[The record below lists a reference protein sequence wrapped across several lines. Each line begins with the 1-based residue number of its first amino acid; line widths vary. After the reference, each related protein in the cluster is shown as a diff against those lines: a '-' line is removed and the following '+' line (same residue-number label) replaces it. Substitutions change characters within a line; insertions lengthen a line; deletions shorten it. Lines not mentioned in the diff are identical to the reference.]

1 MILNLKDLKSIKTK
15 QEIIAKDKKI
25 NSFLSMTNTP
35 EPRPHVFL
43 QGKKISNNKKF
54 LKDNQ
59 TNTDLISFKNHFLN
73 KRRVSSG
80 KNLIDIVPL
89 KNIMHPYSS
98 NFSVS
103 YLNNKKKITYKN
115 NDIEINN
122 NIIKSINFK
131 NNNSIDILNTNKH
144 NNNRLKKIKNKIMID
159 SNFSLKKRFQSIN
172 YKNIN
177 NYNNSIN
184 NFQNKTNKNDN
195 KSFEIIHNKLNRR
208 KNLTDNGNNLNYNG
222 LKSKK
227 KIVKKKINT
236 FFNNKYLQ
244 ENTDIF
250 RIGKFFK
257 NKNDLNIKFSLPR
270 NYKTN
275 NIIVDNNISL
285 ENTFKEQTVS
295 NFNNKYYFKFK
306 TNNLKEKETIKK
318 LFLLLKKHKNS
329 ELDKNNDFLVFHL
342 YKQKKMRKREINK
355 AILEEFTSPCAY
367 IGRNY
372 DNGFINKEYYTN
384 KNDYETSIIQKQKEN
399 KMISIKSLQMNI

>member
-1 MILNLKDLKSIKTK
+1 
-15 QEIIAKDKKI
+15 
-25 NSFLSMTNTP
+25 
-35 EPRPHVFL
+35 
-43 QGKKISNNKKF
+43 
-54 LKDNQ
+54 
-59 TNTDLISFKNHFLN
+59 
-73 KRRVSSG
+73 
-80 KNLIDIVPL
+80 
-89 KNIMHPYSS
+89 
-98 NFSVS
+98 
-103 YLNNKKKITYKN
+103 
-115 NDIEINN
+115 
-122 NIIKSINFK
+122 
-131 NNNSIDILNTNKH
+131 
-144 NNNRLKKIKNKIMID
+144 MID
-159 SNFSLKKRFQSIN
+159 SNFSLKKRFKSIN

-306 TNNLKEKETIKK
+306 TNNLKEKEKIKQ
-318 LFLLLKKHKNS
+318 LFCLLKKHKDS
-329 ELDKNNDFLVFHL
+329 DIDKNSDFLAFHL
-342 YKQKKMRKREINK
+342 NRHKKFKKKDMTESTL
-355 AILEEFTSPCAY
+355 ADCSSPYAY
-367 IGRNY
+367 IGRNK
-372 DNGFINKEYYTN
+372 KESFLNNDYYTD
-384 KNDYETSIIQKQKEN
+384 KNNFEFENSLMQIQKEN
-399 KMISIKSLQMNI
+399 KVIKIKSLQKDI